1 MVAYRFRCRAAS
13 ATTFHA
19 LTQLLD
25 TLSRGTADLSSP
37 DRSRSDGPNLYPPTL
52 LSILPST
59 HPSTHLSTHVY
70 GGPTMCQ
77 EGRKQLSLRHSPQ
90 LKSLSPPLSLPLSHT
105 HTRTQVSGL
114 THTRAACSLAGFCH
128 HFSHIHIT
136 TEGPSI
142 GEESPWLTM
151 LPDFT
156 REVRPLLPSICPP

>member
-90 LKSLSPPLSLPLSHT
+90 LKSLSPPLSLSLSLVHT
-105 HTRTQVSGL
+105 HAHRYLGSLTLGPLALLQVS
-114 THTRAACSLAGFCH
+114 A
-128 HFSHIHIT
+128 IT
-136 TEGPSI
+136 SATST
-142 GEESPWLTM
+142 SPRKGQASGKKALG
-151 LPDFT
+151 
-156 REVRPLLPSICPP
+156 